1 MPTREHEFEF
11 LTLEEQKT
19 IIKSGEFINMI
30 KEEGFNIVLYYCEKS
45 YFVEV
50 YFPDGEEEID
60 FIVLAYEARILKYT
74 NDLKGYKFNLL

>member
-1 MPTREHEFEF
+1 MSTNEYRFEF

-30 KEEGFNIVLYYCEKS
+30 NEEGFKIVLYYCEKS

-60 FIVLAYEARILKYT
+60 FIVLAHEERILKYT
-74 NDLKGYKFNLL
+74 DDLKGYKFNLL